1 MGTTYFGLPQVDP
14 DSTLSF
20 PDAVNGLA
28 TATDAVLHG
37 IQKGFEGDEYEP
49 PIASRDNLGVVR
61 VGHGFKVYADGLLT
75 RSAEPF
81 KLKPATDKALGGIV
95 AGRNITSDE
104 DGRIGIGSGAFSGTE
119 QIKTSE
125 IAAGAVTT
133 AKLATPA
140 VEEGNVDSTLVNK
153 LKLPAQMWNTPQITK
168 FCEEVAPYN
177 ARGVTF
183 TFHRMSDKVGYVVAR
198 SFGPFTPLSDD
209 GVGKTSKMMTLV
221 DNVTSEMTPG
231 LLGTGKATIQLKYLS
246 KASGGT
252 FDQVVGYRTYILDFA
267 NATIIQPADN
277 LKLYDNDAQIARV
290 GDICAVVNNF
300 AIVLE

>member
-28 TATDAVLHG
+28 TATDTVLHG

-49 PIASRDNLGVVR
+49 PIASRDTLGVVR
-61 VGHGFKVYADGLLT
+61 VGHGFKVYADGLIT

-81 KLKPATDKALGGIV
+81 KLEPATDKKLGGIV
-95 AGRNITSDE
+95 AGRNIMVDE

-140 VEEGNVDSTLVNK
+140 VVEQNVDSTVVNK
-153 LKLPAQMWNTPQITK
+153 LKHPSQMWNTPQIY
-168 FCEEVAPYN
+168 EVREPSDN
-177 ARGVTF
+177 GIVFRI
-183 TFHRMSDKVGYVVAR
+183 HKISDKASYIVPRGIAW
-198 SFGPFTPLSDD
+198 GGGLIDENI
-209 GVGKTSKMMTLV
+209 GKTVKMV
-221 DNVTSEMTPG
+221 YANGEEITPG
-231 LLGTGKATIQLKYLS
+231 LLGSAKVTLQLKFFGT
-246 KASGGT
+246 AQGGT
-252 FDQVVGYRTYILDFA
+252 FDQVFGYRTYILDFA
-267 NATIIQPADN
+267 NATITQPADN
-277 LKLYDNDAQIARV
+277 VELNKPDVATLPFVFNWY
-290 GDICAVVNNF
+290 AVVINF

>member
-1 MGTTYFGLPQVDP
+1 MGTTYYGLPQVDP

-49 PIASRDNLGVVR
+49 PIASRDTLGVVR

-81 KLKPATDKALGGIV
+81 KLKPATDKTLGGIV
-95 AGRNITSDE
+95 AGRNITSAE

-125 IAAGAVTT
+125 IAAGAVTM

-140 VEEGNVDSTLVNK
+140 VEERNVDSTVVNK
-153 LKLPAQMWNTPQITK
+153 LKLPSQMWNSTQ
-168 FCEEVAPYN
+168 
-177 ARGVTF
+177 VTEIWNVNSNDRVVN
-183 TFHRMSDKVGYVVAR
+183 FHIRKLTNKIAIVVPFFSAVYGDDLNQGIGETLPMYTSAGIVG
-198 SFGPFTPLSDD
+198 
-209 GVGKTSKMMTLV
+209 
-221 DNVTSEMTPG
+221 PG
-231 LLGTGKATIQLKYLS
+231 SLWSGTATIQAAIFGKS
-246 KASGGT
+246 QGGT
-252 FDQVVGYRTYILDFA
+252 YDSVIGYRTYILDFD
-267 NATIIQPADN
+267 NSTITQPQDNVKLLNRSDIATFPAGGFYEVIMT
-277 LKLYDNDAQIARV
+277 K
-290 GDICAVVNNF
+290 VNY
-300 AIVLE
+300 AILVKE

>member
-1 MGTTYFGLPQVDP
+1 MGTTYLGLPQVDP

-49 PIASRDNLGVVR
+49 PIASRDTLGVVR
-61 VGHGFKVYADGLLT
+61 VGHGFKVYADGLIT

-81 KLKPATDKALGGIV
+81 RLEPATDNKLGGIV
-95 AGRNITSDE
+95 AGRNIAADE

-140 VEEGNVDSTLVNK
+140 VEERNVDSTVVNK
-153 LKLPAQMWNTPQITK
+153 LKLPSQMWNTSQITK
-168 FCEEVAPYN
+168 ICGPSWE
-177 ARGVTF
+177 GITF
-183 TFHRMSDKVGYVVAR
+183 TLHKMTDHAFFIVA
-198 SFGPFTPLSDD
+198 SIQTPFGGGIDN
-209 GVGKTSKMMTLV
+209 GIGKTYKMYNGG
-221 DNVTSEMTPG
+221 DSSEITPG
-231 LLGTGKATIQLKYLS
+231 SLGSGKVTLRLKILS
-246 KASGGT
+246 KATGGN
-252 FDQVVGYRTYILDFA
+252 FDTAFGYRTFILDFA
-267 NATIIQPADN
+267 NATITEPSDNVALYGRRGPAF
-277 LKLYDNDAQIARV
+277 YDRNKY
-290 GDICAVVNNF
+290 CTVNNF

>member
-37 IQKGFEGDEYEP
+37 IQKGLEGDEYEP
-49 PIASRDNLGVVR
+49 PIASRDTLGVVR
-61 VGHGFKVYADGLLT
+61 VGHGFKVYADGLIT

-81 KLKPATDKALGGIV
+81 RLEPATDKKLGGIV
-95 AGRNITSDE
+95 AGRNITADE

-140 VEEGNVDSTLVNK
+140 IVEGNVDSTVVNK
-153 LKLPAQMWNTPQITK
+153 LKLPSQMWNSTQVTEIWNIDSNQRVVNFHLRKLTNKIAIVVPFFNAVYGDDRDKGIGQTLPMYTSAGL
-168 FCEEVAPYN
+168 VAP
-177 ARGVTF
+177 G
-183 TFHRMSDKVGYVVAR
+183 SLW
-198 SFGPFTPLSDD
+198 S
-209 GVGKTSKMMTLV
+209 
-221 DNVTSEMTPG
+221 
-231 LLGTGKATIQLKYLS
+231 GTATIQAAIFGKS
-246 KASGGT
+246 QGGT
-252 FDQVVGYRTYILDFA
+252 YDSVIGYRTYILDFD
-267 NATIIQPADN
+267 NSTITQPEDNVKLSDRSDIATFSAGGFYEVIMTNIN
-277 LKLYDNDAQIARV
+277 Y
-290 GDICAVVNNF
+290 
-300 AIVLE
+300 AILVKE

>member
-49 PIASRDNLGVVR
+49 PIASRDTLGVVR
-61 VGHGFKVYADGLLT
+61 VGHGFKVYADGLIT

-81 KLKPATDKALGGIV
+81 RLEPATDKKLGGIV
-95 AGRNITSDE
+95 AGRNITADE

-119 QIKTSE
+119 QIKS
-125 IAAGAVTT
+125 ADLAPGAVTT

-140 VEEGNVDSTLVNK
+140 VEERNVDSTVVNK
-153 LKLPAQMWNTPQITK
+153 LKLPSQMWNTSQITEIRGKRWDGIK
-168 FCEEVAPYN
+168 FMLHKMTDHAFFIVASIQALGGN
-177 ARGVTF
+177 GID
-183 TFHRMSDKVGYVVAR
+183 SGI
-198 SFGPFTPLSDD
+198 
-209 GVGKTSKMMTLV
+209 GKTYKMYNGG
-221 DNVTSEMTPG
+221 DSSEITPG
-231 LLGTGKATIQLKYLS
+231 SLGSGKVTLQLKILS
-246 KASGGT
+246 AGSGGS
-252 FDQVVGYRTYILDFA
+252 FDSVFGYRTFILDFA
-267 NATIIQPADN
+267 NATITEPADN
-277 LKLYDNDAQIARV
+277 VELYGKTGPVFYGNHY
-290 GDICAVVNNF
+290 CTVNNF

>member
-49 PIASRDNLGVVR
+49 PIASRDTLGVVR
-61 VGHGFKVYADGLLT
+61 VGHGFKVYADGLIT

-95 AGRNITSDE
+95 TGRNITANE

-140 VEEGNVDSTLVNK
+140 VEERNVDSTVVNK
-153 LKLPAQMWNTPQITK
+153 LKLPSQMWNSTQVTEIWNVNNTRARVVNFYLRKLTDDIAIVVPI
-168 FCEEVAPYN
+168 FN
-177 ARGVTF
+177 AVYGN
-183 TFHRMSDKVGYVVAR
+183 DLDQGI
-198 SFGPFTPLSDD
+198 
-209 GVGKTSKMMTLV
+209 GKTLPMY
-221 DNVTSEMTPG
+221 TSAGIVGPG
-231 LLGTGKATIQLKYLS
+231 SLWSGTATIQAAIFGKS
-246 KASGGT
+246 QGGT
-252 FDQVVGYRTYILDFA
+252 YDSVIGYRTYILDFD
-267 NATIIQPADN
+267 NSTITQPEDNVKLSDRSDIATFSTGGFYKVIMTNIN
-277 LKLYDNDAQIARV
+277 Y
-290 GDICAVVNNF
+290 
-300 AIVLE
+300 AILVKE

>member
-49 PIASRDNLGVVR
+49 PIASRDTLGVVR
-61 VGHGFKVYADGLLT
+61 VGHGFKVYADGLIT

-81 KLKPATDKALGGIV
+81 KLEPATDKKLGGIV
-95 AGRNITSDE
+95 AGRNITADE

-119 QIKTSE
+119 HIKTSE

-140 VEEGNVDSTLVNK
+140 VEERNVDSTVVNK
-153 LKLPAQMWNTPQITK
+153 LKLPSQMWNSTQVTEIWNLDSTSRVVNFHLRKLTNKIAIVVPFFNAVYGDDRDEGIGQTLPMYTSAGL
-168 FCEEVAPYN
+168 VAP
-177 ARGVTF
+177 G
-183 TFHRMSDKVGYVVAR
+183 SLW
-198 SFGPFTPLSDD
+198 S
-209 GVGKTSKMMTLV
+209 
-221 DNVTSEMTPG
+221 
-231 LLGTGKATIQLKYLS
+231 GTATIQAAILGKS
-246 KASGGT
+246 QGGT
-252 FDQVVGYRTYILDFA
+252 YDSVIGYRTYILDFD
-267 NATIIQPADN
+267 NSTITQPENNVKLSDRSDIATFPAGGFYEVIMTN
-277 LKLYDNDAQIARV
+277 ITY
-290 GDICAVVNNF
+290 
-300 AIVLE
+300 AILVKE